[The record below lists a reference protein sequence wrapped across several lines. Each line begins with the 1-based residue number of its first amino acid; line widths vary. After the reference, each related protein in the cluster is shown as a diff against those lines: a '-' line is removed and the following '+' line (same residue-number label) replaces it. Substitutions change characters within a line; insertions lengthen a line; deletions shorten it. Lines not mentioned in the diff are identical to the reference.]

1 MRSPSLETSPTTLL
15 RHSRA
20 PTPRS
25 WTSSRPLKAARSRPA
40 RRSTR
45 RSTRKTLSRSRSSSR
60 SGADTMA
67 VSLREYRERI
77 RSVEST
83 KKITRAME
91 LIAASRIIKAQ
102 QRAQAA
108 APYARE
114 LTRAVSAVAT
124 YSNVEHPLTI
134 EPENPQRAA
143 ILIVTSDRGL
153 AGAYSSSVLK
163 EAEQLAQ
170 KLRGE
175 GKEVELYVCGRKG
188 VGYFNFRRRPIVQSW
203 TGFSDQPDYDK
214 AREVGDALI
223 EAFLADNDDGET
235 NIERPQSNSPCD
247 EVHVVYSRFRSMLVQ
262 EPAAVRLLPLE
273 VVEGG
278 ERPADHEVL
287 PLYEFEPS
295 AAEVLDALMP
305 RYVQSRIYY
314 CLLQAAASE
323 LAARQRAM
331 KSATDNA
338 EELIKKYTRIA
349 NQARQAGITQE
360 ISEIV
365 GGVNALADA
374 NAGSE

>member
-1 MRSPSLETSPTTLL
+1 
-15 RHSRA
+15 
-20 PTPRS
+20 
-25 WTSSRPLKAARSRPA
+25 
-40 RRSTR
+40 
-45 RSTRKTLSRSRSSSR
+45 
-60 SGADTMA
+60 MA
-67 VSLREYRERI
+67 VSLREYRAKI
-77 RSVEST
+77 KSVEST

-124 YSNVEHPLTI
+124 FSNVDHPLTT
-134 EPENPQRAA
+134 EQENPKRAA
-143 ILIVTSDRGL
+143 VLVVTSDRGL

-163 EAEQLAQ
+163 EAERLAER
-170 KLRGE
+170 LREE
-175 GKEVELYVCGRKG
+175 GKEVDWYISGRKG
-188 VGYFNFRRRPIVQSW
+188 EAYFRFRQRAVVQTW
-203 TGFSDQPDYDK
+203 TGFSDQPSYD
-214 AREVGDALI
+214 AAAEIGETLI
-223 EAFLADNDDGET
+223 AAFLEEQDEAAG
-235 NIERPQSNSPCD
+235 QGVD
-247 EVHVVYSRFRSMLVQ
+247 EVHVVYTRFRSMLTQ
-262 EPAAVRLLPLE
+262 EPTAVRLLPLE
-273 VVEGG
+273 VVEGTEAPEKG
-278 ERPADHEVL
+278 DVL

-295 AAEVLDALMP
+295 PEAVLDGLLP
-305 RYVQSRIYY
+305 QYVQSRIYFAH
-314 CLLQAAASE
+314 LQAAASE
-323 LAARQRAM
+323 LAARQKAM

>member
-1 MRSPSLETSPTTLL
+1 M
-15 RHSRA
+15 A
-20 PTPRS
+20 
-25 WTSSRPLKAARSRPA
+25 
-40 RRSTR
+40 
-45 RSTRKTLSRSRSSSR
+45 LS
-60 SGADTMA
+60 
-67 VSLREYRERI
+67 VREYRARI
-77 RSVEST
+77 KSTESM

-124 YSNVEHPLTI
+124 FSNVDHPLTT
-134 EPENPQRAA
+134 EQDDPKRAA
-143 ILIVTSDRGL
+143 VLIVTSDRGL

-163 EAEQLAQ
+163 EAERLAE
-170 KLRGE
+170 KLRDE
-175 GKEVELYVCGRKG
+175 GKEIDWYVCGRKG
-188 VGYFNFRRRPIVQSW
+188 EAYFRFRNRAILRSW
-203 TGFSDQPDYDK
+203 TGFSDQPSYDI
-214 AREVGDALI
+214 AAEVGEALI
-223 EAFLADNDDGET
+223 AAFLKEQGEDGDV
-235 NIERPQSNSPCD
+235 D
-247 EVHVVYSRFRSMLVQ
+247 EVHVVYTRFRSMLTQ
-262 EPAAVRLLPLE
+262 EPTAVRLLPLE
-273 VVEGG
+273 VVDGTEAPAEG
-278 ERPADHEVL
+278 DVL

-295 AAEVLDALMP
+295 PEAVLDGLLP
-305 RYVQSRIYY
+305 QYVQSRIFFAM
-314 CLLQAAASE
+314 LQASASE
-323 LAARQRAM
+323 LAARQKAM